1 MEMKTHLLR
10 PFENIPYFTLESFK
24 QVTRMESPHQVR
36 VLLHRWGQAG
46 HILPL
51 KKGLYMTRRFYEQH
65 RADYLFSGA
74 VSAILVPQSYL
85 SLEYIL
91 QKHNLLTEVTYP
103 ITGITTKNTRR
114 IVNSIGTFWYRH
126 IRDDLYRGFTIT
138 EYFGIRIAQAS
149 VAKAL
154 FDYLYLRPLPAS
166 YRSPKINLTEELRL
180 NLDELTATDRKEFSR
195 FVEVSQSRKLMDIL
209 NNFRSNVWHP

>member
-1 MEMKTHLLR
+1 
-10 PFENIPYFTLESFK
+10 
-24 QVTRMESPHQVR
+24 
-36 VLLHRWGQAG
+36 LLHRWAKAG
-46 HILPL
+46 HIFQL
-51 KKGLYMTRRFYEQH
+51 KKGVYMTRRFYEQH
-65 RADYLFSGA
+65 RADYLFSAA
-74 VSAILVPQSYL
+74 VSAILIPQSYL
-85 SLEYIL
+85 SLEFIL
-91 QKHNLLTEVTYP
+91 QQHNLLTEVTYP
-103 ITGITTKNTRR
+103 ITCITTKNTRR
-114 IVNSIGTFWYRH
+114 IVNSIGTFWYRN

-138 EYFGIRIAQAS
+138 EYFGIRFAQAS

>member
-1 MEMKTHLLR
+1 MRTDLLR
-10 PFENIPYFTLESFK
+10 PFEGIPYFTLEGFK
-24 QVTRMESPHQVR
+24 QFTKRDASDSVR
-36 VLLHRWGQAG
+36 VLLHRWAKAG
-46 HILPL
+46 HIFQL
-51 KKGLYMTRRFYEQH
+51 KKGVYMTRRFYEQH
-65 RADYLFSGA
+65 RADYLFSAA
-74 VSAILVPQSYL
+74 VSAILIPQSYL
-85 SLEYIL
+85 SLEFIL
-91 QKHNLLTEVTYP
+91 QQHNLLTEVTYP
-103 ITGITTKNTRR
+103 ITCITTKNTRR
-114 IVNSIGTFWYRH
+114 IVNSIGTFWYRN

-138 EYFGIRIAQAS
+138 EYFGIRFAQAS

>member
-1 MEMKTHLLR
+1 MKTDLLR
-10 PFENIPYFTLESFK
+10 PFEGIPYFTLEGFK
-24 QVTRMESPHQVR
+24 QFTKRDASDSVR
-36 VLLHRWGQAG
+36 VLLHRWAKAG
-46 HILPL
+46 HIFQL
-51 KKGLYMTRRFYEQH
+51 KKGVYMTRRFYEQH
-65 RADYLFSGA
+65 RADYLFSAA
-74 VSAILVPQSYL
+74 VSAILIPQSYL
-85 SLEYIL
+85 SLEFIL
-91 QKHNLLTEVTYP
+91 QQHNLLTEVTYP
-103 ITGITTKNTRR
+103 ITCITTKNTRR
-114 IVNSIGTFWYRH
+114 IVNSIGTFWYRN

-138 EYFGIRIAQAS
+138 EYFGIRFAQAS

>member
-1 MEMKTHLLR
+1 MKTDLLR
-10 PFENIPYFTLESFK
+10 PFEGIPYFTLEGFK
-24 QVTRMESPHQVR
+24 QFTKRDASDSVR
-36 VLLHRWGQAG
+36 VLLHRWAKAG
-46 HILPL
+46 HISQL
-51 KKGLYMTRRFYEQH
+51 KKGVYMTRRFYEQH
-65 RADYLFSGA
+65 RADYLFSAA
-74 VSAILVPQSYL
+74 VSAILIPQSYL
-85 SLEYIL
+85 SLEFIL
-91 QKHNLLTEVTYP
+91 QQHNLLTEVTYP
-103 ITGITTKNTRR
+103 ITCITTKNTRR
-114 IVNSIGTFWYRH
+114 IVNSIGTLWYRN

-138 EYFGIRIAQAS
+138 EYFGIRFAQAS